1 MMFKTSTPVVE
12 PAHDDRMVLAEDPI
26 PLSVIA
32 LDLPEPPIGWDAFL
46 ASRGIE
52 IVDDDIGR
60 RSVSRADAR
69 QLFDEHRKNEA
80 HAHEVAARQEQ
91 QAIERDRAFRAALPK
106 GLHWTDIP
114 VGMTAAMMWAQ
125 FEKDARPRRRSVL
138 EDALSNSG
146 TTLHLIGPDGDS
158 S

>member
-1 MMFKTSTPVVE
+1 MR
-12 PAHDDRMVLAEDPI
+12 RMP
-26 PLSVIA
+26 
-32 LDLPEPPIGWDAFL
+32 
-46 ASRGIE
+46 
-52 IVDDDIGR
+52 
-60 RSVSRADAR
+60 
-69 QLFDEHRKNEA
+69 EHRKNEA
-80 HAHEVAARQEQ
+80 HAQEVAARQEQ

-146 TTLHLIGPDGDS
+146 TTLHLIGPDGDTS
-158 S
+158 

>member
-1 MMFKTSTPVVE
+1 MR
-12 PAHDDRMVLAEDPI
+12 RMP
-26 PLSVIA
+26 
-32 LDLPEPPIGWDAFL
+32 
-46 ASRGIE
+46 
-52 IVDDDIGR
+52 
-60 RSVSRADAR
+60 
-69 QLFDEHRKNEA
+69 EHRKNEA
-80 HAHEVAARQEQ
+80 HAQEVAARQE

-146 TTLHLIGPDGDS
+146 TTLHLIGPDGDTS
-158 S
+158 